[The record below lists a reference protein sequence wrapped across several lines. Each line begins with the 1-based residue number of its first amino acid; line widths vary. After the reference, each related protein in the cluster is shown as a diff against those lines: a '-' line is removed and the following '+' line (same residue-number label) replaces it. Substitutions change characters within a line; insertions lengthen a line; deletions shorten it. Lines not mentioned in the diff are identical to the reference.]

1 MPAFPSGPEL
11 MSTRTVGAALD
22 APTQD
27 VAVARVSALH
37 VYPVKALAGVALDA
51 ARVDDLG
58 LTPDRRWMLVDADGR
73 ALTQREVPALVRLA
87 TALLGD
93 GGVRVTAPDG
103 STREL
108 HAAPPDARRRL
119 VRLFGDVIEAAT
131 SDAATDAWFARHVG
145 VPCALVHLPGD
156 VVRPVDPDYAEPEDR
171 AAFSDGYPV
180 LVASEASLADLN
192 ARLVARGAAPVTMA
206 RFRPNVVLAGDAL
219 AAFAEDDW
227 RALRLGDGDRAVTL
241 RLVKPC
247 ARCVVTTVDPATGA
261 TGREPLRTLAEYR
274 RRGSK
279 VLFAQNAL
287 VRAGG
292 TVRVGDA
299 AIVTA

>member
-1 MPAFPSGPEL
+1 

-22 APTQD
+22 APVQG

-103 STREL
+103 SAREL
-108 HAAPPDARRRL
+108 HAAPPDAPRRL
-119 VRLFGDVIEAAT
+119 VRLFGDVIEAAA
-131 SDAATDAWFARHVG
+131 SDAATDAWLARHVG

-156 VVRPVDPDYAEPEDR
+156 VVRPVDPDYAEPDDR
-171 AAFSDGYPV
+171 AAFSTATPCW
-180 LVASEASLADLN
+180 
-192 ARLVARGAAPVTMA
+192 
-206 RFRPNVVLAGDAL
+206 
-219 AAFAEDDW
+219 W
-227 RALRLGDGDRAVTL
+227 RARRRSPISTRAS
-241 RLVKPC
+241 RHA
-247 ARCVVTTVDPATGA
+247 ARRRCRWRASARTWCSPATGSPRSPRTPGARCASAPA
-261 TGREPLRTLAEYR
+261 TTP
-274 RRGSK
+274 
-279 VLFAQNAL
+279 
-287 VRAGG
+287 
-292 TVRVGDA
+292 
-299 AIVTA
+299 